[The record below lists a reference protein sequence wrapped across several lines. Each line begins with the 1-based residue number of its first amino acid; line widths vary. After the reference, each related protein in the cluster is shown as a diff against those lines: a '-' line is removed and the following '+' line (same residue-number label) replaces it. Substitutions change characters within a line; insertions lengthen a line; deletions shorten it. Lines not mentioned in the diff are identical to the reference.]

1 MIIDS
6 HCHLDYE
13 PLVNNINEVLL
24 NAKKNNITNL
34 LTIGTSLE
42 SSKKVLEI
50 VEKYENIYG
59 AIGIHPNSTTK
70 HLNDLDKLIDIKKK
84 SKKIIAFGETG
95 LDYFYKKSEKKDQLF
110 SFEKHI
116 EFAISE
122 NVPVIIH
129 TRDADEDTILI
140 IKKYYKKTKFLVHC
154 FTGNL
159 EFAKRLLNLECLIS
173 FSGIITFKKSNE
185 LRDVVKYVPLER
197 MLIETDSP
205 YLSPD
210 PLRGKSNEPANVKI
224 IAEFVSKIK
233 NFFPCKIKFETNE
246 QSITKEVDE
255 IIELCKNKN
264 QNGCYVSWR
273 TFYKGYEPDEEV
285 GVSTIKYGVV
295 NPLNWESNNH
305 EN

>member
-13 PLVNNINEVLL
+13 PLINNINQILL
-24 NAKKNNITNL
+24 NAKKNNITQL

-50 VEKYENIYG
+50 VEKHENVYG
-59 AIGIHPNSTTK
+59 AIGIHPNSTTNNLIG
-70 HLNDLDKLIDIKKK
+70 LNELVAIKKK

-95 LDYFYKKSEKKDQLF
+95 LDFFYKRSEKKDQLQ

-122 NVPVIIH
+122 KVPVIIH

-140 IKKYYKKTKFLVHC
+140 IKKYYTKTKFLIHC
-154 FTGNL
+154 FTGSL
-159 EFAKRLLNLECLIS
+159 DFAKNLLDLGCLIS
-173 FSGIITFKKSNE
+173 FSGIITFKKSTD
-185 LRDVVKYVPLER
+185 LRNVVKYVPMEK

-210 PLRGKSNEPANVKI
+210 PFRGKSNEPANVKI
-224 IAEFVSKIK
+224 VAEAVASIKQISFEEVADFTTANFK
-233 NFFPCKIKFETNE
+233 NFFFNE
-246 QSITKEVDE
+246 
-255 IIELCKNKN
+255 
-264 QNGCYVSWR
+264 
-273 TFYKGYEPDEEV
+273 
-285 GVSTIKYGVV
+285 
-295 NPLNWESNNH
+295 
-305 EN
+305 

>member
-13 PLVNNINEVLL
+13 PLISDINKIIL
-24 NAKKNNITNL
+24 NAKKNNVTNL

-42 SSKKVLEI
+42 SSKRVLEI
-50 VEKYENIYG
+50 VEKYENVYG
-59 AIGIHPNSTTK
+59 AIGIHPNSTTNNLSD
-70 HLNDLDKLIDIKKK
+70 LNELVDIKKK

-95 LDYFYKKSEKKDQLF
+95 LDYFYKRSEKNDQIQ

-116 EFAISE
+116 GFAISE
-122 NVPVIIH
+122 KVPVIIH
-129 TRDADEDTILI
+129 TRDADEDTISI
-140 IKKYYKKTKFLVHC
+140 IKKYYKKTRFLIHC

-159 EFAKRLLNLECLIS
+159 EFAKNLLNLECLIS
-173 FSGIITFKKSNE
+173 FSGIITFKKSTE

-224 IAEFVSKIK
+224 VGENIAKIKEVSFEEVAKLTTENFK
-233 NFFPCKIKFETNE
+233 NFFLNE
-246 QSITKEVDE
+246 K
-255 IIELCKNKN
+255 
-264 QNGCYVSWR
+264 R
-273 TFYKGYEPDEEV
+273 
-285 GVSTIKYGVV
+285 
-295 NPLNWESNNH
+295 
-305 EN
+305 

>member
-13 PLVNNINEVLL
+13 PLINNINQILL
-24 NAKKNNITNL
+24 NAKKNNITQL

-50 VEKYENIYG
+50 VEKHENVYG
-59 AIGIHPNSTTK
+59 AIGIHPNSTTNNLIG
-70 HLNDLDKLIDIKKK
+70 LNELVAIKKK

-95 LDYFYKKSEKKDQLF
+95 LDYFYKRSEKNDQIQ

-122 NVPVIIH
+122 QVPVIIH
-129 TRDADEDTILI
+129 TRDSDEDTISI
-140 IKKYYKKTKFLVHC
+140 IKKYYTKTKFLIHC
-154 FTGNL
+154 FTGSL
-159 EFAKRLLNLECLIS
+159 DFAKNLLDLECLIS
-173 FSGIITFKKSNE
+173 FSGIITFKKSTD
-185 LRDVVKYVPLER
+185 LRNVVKYVPMEK

-224 IAEFVSKIK
+224 VAENVALIKEISFEEVANLTTSNFK
-233 NFFPCKIKFETNE
+233 NFFFNE
-246 QSITKEVDE
+246 K
-255 IIELCKNKN
+255 
-264 QNGCYVSWR
+264 QN
-273 TFYKGYEPDEEV
+273 
-285 GVSTIKYGVV
+285 
-295 NPLNWESNNH
+295 
-305 EN
+305 

>member
-13 PLVNNINEVLL
+13 PLINNINEVLL
-24 NAKKNNITNL
+24 NAKINNITNL

-59 AIGIHPNSTTK
+59 AIGIHPNSTTG

-84 SKKIIAFGETG
+84 SKKIIGFGETG
-95 LDYFYKKSEKKDQLF
+95 LDYFYKKSERKDQIF

-122 NVPVIIH
+122 KVPVIIH
-129 TRDADEDTILI
+129 TRDADEDTISI
-140 IKKYYKKTKFLVHC
+140 IKKYYNRTRFLIHC

-159 EFAKRLLNLECLIS
+159 EFAKNLLNLECLIS

-210 PLRGKSNEPANVKI
+210 PLRGKRNEPANVKI
-224 IAEFVSKIK
+224 VGENIAKIK
-233 NFFPCKIKFETNE
+233 
-246 QSITKEVDE
+246 E
-255 IIELCKNKN
+255 I
-264 QNGCYVSWR
+264 S
-273 TFYKGYEPDEEV
+273 FEEV
-285 GVSTIKYGVV
+285 AKVTTK
-295 NPLNWESNNH
+295 NFTKLFFNEKN
-305 EN
+305 

>member
-13 PLVNNINEVLL
+13 PLINNIDQVLL
-24 NAKKNNITNL
+24 NAKNNNILNL
-34 LTIGTSLE
+34 LTIGTNLE
-42 SSKKVLEI
+42 SSKKVLDI
-50 VEKYENIYG
+50 VNKYPNVYG
-59 AIGIHPNSTTK
+59 AVGIHPNSTTGNLEK
-70 HLNDLDKLIDIKKK
+70 LDYILALKKK

-122 NVPVIIH
+122 KVPVIIH
-129 TRDADEDTILI
+129 TRNADDDTILV
-140 IKKYYKKTKFLVHC
+140 IKKYYKKTRFLIHC
-154 FTGNL
+154 FTGSL
-159 EFAKRLLNLECLIS
+159 EFAKKLLNLECLIS

-197 MLIETDSP
+197 MLVETDSP

-224 IAEFVSKIK
+224 VGENIAKIKEVSFEEVAKLTTENFK
-233 NFFPCKIKFETNE
+233 NFFLNE
-246 QSITKEVDE
+246 K
-255 IIELCKNKN
+255 
-264 QNGCYVSWR
+264 R
-273 TFYKGYEPDEEV
+273 
-285 GVSTIKYGVV
+285 
-295 NPLNWESNNH
+295 
-305 EN
+305 